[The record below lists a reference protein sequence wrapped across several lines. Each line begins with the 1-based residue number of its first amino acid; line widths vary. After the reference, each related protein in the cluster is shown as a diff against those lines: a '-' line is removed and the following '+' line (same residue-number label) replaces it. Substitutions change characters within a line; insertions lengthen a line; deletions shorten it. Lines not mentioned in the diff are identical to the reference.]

1 MQHVIYLHGF
11 LSSPQSEKAQQTL
24 AYVKR
29 HLPALNLYIPQL
41 PGNIDRAVNKIET
54 LLDSL
59 PSAKLGFIG
68 SSMGGFLSTYMMEQY
83 ANKFDAKAVLIN
95 PAVAPYELLSDYI
108 GEHQNPYTQERFVIS
123 PQSIAS
129 LHHYHHKNLSQLHR
143 YQVMLQTE
151 DETLDYR
158 LAEAYYAGA
167 NVLIEKGGD
176 HSFQGYEKHLAQIFA
191 FLRS

>member
-11 LSSPQSEKAQQTL
+11 LSSPKSEKAQQTL

-41 PGNIDRAVNKIET
+41 PGNIDRAVNTIET

-68 SSMGGFLSTYMMEQY
+68 SSMGGFLSTYMMEKY
-83 ANKFDAKAVLIN
+83 ANKFDAKVVLIN
-95 PAVAPYELLSDYI
+95 PAVAPYELLADYI
-108 GEHQNPYTQERFVIS
+108 GEHQNPYTQERFFIS
-123 PQSIAS
+123 PQSIVS
-129 LHHYHHKNLSQLHR
+129 LHKYRPKKLSQLHR

-158 LAEAYYAGA
+158 LAKAYYAGA

-176 HSFQGYEKHLAQIFA
+176 HSFQAYEQHLGQIFT

>member
-1 MQHVIYLHGF
+1 MQHLVYLHGF
-11 LSSPQSEKAQQTL
+11 LSSPQSEKAQQTR

-29 HLPALNLYIPQL
+29 HLPALNLHIPQL
-41 PGNIDRAVNKIET
+41 LGNIDRAVTKIET

-95 PAVAPYELLSDYI
+95 PAVAPYELLADYV
-108 GEHQNPYTQERFVIS
+108 GEHQNPYTKERFVIS

-129 LHHYHHKNLSQLHR
+129 LHKYCPTRLSQLHR
-143 YQVMLQTE
+143 YQVMLQTA

-167 NVLIEKGGD
+167 HLCIEQGGD
-176 HSFQGYEKHLAQIFA
+176 HSFQAYEQHLGQIFT

>member
-1 MQHVIYLHGF
+1 MQHVVYLHGF
-11 LSSPQSEKAQQTL
+11 LSSPQSEKAQQTR

-29 HLPALNLYIPQL
+29 YLPALNLHIPQL
-41 PGNIDRAVNKIET
+41 PGNIDCAVNKIET
-54 LLDSL
+54 LLNSL
-59 PSAKLGFIG
+59 PGAKLGFIG

-95 PAVAPYELLSDYI
+95 PAVAPYALLADYV

-129 LHHYHHKNLSQLHR
+129 LHKYRPKHLSQLHR
-143 YQVMLQTE
+143 YQVMLQTK

-176 HSFQGYEKHLAQIFA
+176 HSFKGYEQHLAQIFA